1 MCLIIVGPGDIK
13 VVIAAPKELFC
24 VCVSVK
30 CPFTLWL
37 CIVTKGE
44 KSWRIMPGSFHG
56 PDLAS
61 ITSTRVYGHHL
72 FPRPPLT
79 ASFSEM
85 CCLDVC
91 PGGRTE
97 TIGPELAY
105 LCHTWHMPSALELS
119 CLWSCF
125 PFILFASL
133 YFKLGLRV
141 IRRFPLPTPHPQA
154 FAPALLLLWI
164 IFLRNLRSL
173 LNWHLFTEACS

>member
-13 VVIAAPKELFC
+13 VVIATPKELFC

-61 ITSTRVYGHHL
+61 VTSTRVHGHHL

-79 ASFSEM
+79 ASVSEM
-85 CCLDVC
+85 CCLVLMCAQEEEQRRLVQSLPISATLGICHLPLNC
-91 PGGRTE
+91 P
-97 TIGPELAY
+97 AY
-105 LCHTWHMPSALELS
+105 DHAFLLS
-119 CLWSCF
+119 
-125 PFILFASL
+125 
-133 YFKLGLRV
+133 Y
-141 IRRFPLPTPHPQA
+141 LPHST
-154 FAPALLLLWI
+154 
-164 IFLRNLRSL
+164 
-173 LNWHLFTEACS
+173 LNWGLG